1 MGAFFVEILA
11 CVVIF
16 MTKYYIW
23 YIVIFST
30 AHMDFSMQKTK
41 NKLVSFTVFLLLL
54 LFLLKTGLQAAER
67 VYEENPMPFD
77 QWVSELKVEALA
89 KGIDEALFDA
99 AFADIDLN
107 SRVIE
112 LDRSQPEFT
121 QTFEQYMS
129 RRVSATRIAKG
140 REMMAKYADELAA
153 VAEHYGVQARFIAS
167 IWGMET
173 NYGGYTGGYNI
184 IRSLATLAY
193 DPRRARFFRTQLFSA
208 LRIANEGHVSLEN
221 LKGSWGGAMGQS
233 QFMPSNFFEYAQDFD
248 GDGRRDIWGTP
259 IDVFASI
266 ANYLK
271 KHGWRADLTWGRQI
285 VLPEN
290 FVSYENDITREDGAR
305 GCRAERSHSRKIL
318 LAGWQDMG
326 LKRLNGDDLPKVDVT
341 AALVRPA
348 GGSGPAF
355 LTYHN
360 FGRILNYNCA
370 NYYALAV
377 GQLADQLR

>member
-1 MGAFFVEILA
+1 
-11 CVVIF
+11 
-16 MTKYYIW
+16 MTNYQIW
-23 YIVIFST
+23 YIIIILAAYVDIFMNKIKSKILS
-30 AHMDFSMQKTK
+30 FSMFIL
-41 NKLVSFTVFLLLL
+41 LV
-54 LFLLKTGLQAAER
+54 LFLLKTALQAQER

-89 KGIDEALFDA
+89 KGIDENLFDIA
-99 AFADIDLN
+99 LQGVTPNAK
-107 SRVIE
+107 VIE

-121 QTFEQYMS
+121 QTFDEYIS
-129 RRVSATRIAKG
+129 RRVSATRIDKG
-140 REMMAKYADELAA
+140 REMMVKYGDELAQVSA
-153 VAEHYGVQARFIAS
+153 HYGVQAQFIAS

-173 NYGGYTGGYNI
+173 NYGGYTGGYNV

-193 DPRRARFFRTQLFSA
+193 DPRRSRFFRTQLFSA
-208 LRIANEGHVSLEN
+208 LRIANEGHVPIDE

-233 QFMPSNFFEYAQDFD
+233 QFMPSNFFVYAQDFD

-271 KHGWRADLTWGRQI
+271 KHGWQDNLTWGRQI

-290 FVSYENDITREDGAR
+290 FANYENDILRQDGAK

-318 LAGWQDMG
+318 LAGWQNMG
-326 LKRLNGDDLPKVDVT
+326 LKRLNGDDLPKVEVT

-348 GGSGPAF
+348 GATGPAY

>member
-1 MGAFFVEILA
+1 
-11 CVVIF
+11 
-16 MTKYYIW
+16 
-23 YIVIFST
+23 
-30 AHMDFSMQKTK
+30 MDKMKSKT
-41 NKLVSFTVFLLLL
+41 LTFAVFLLLV
-54 LFLLKTGLQAAER
+54 LFLLKTALQAEER
-67 VYEENPMPFD
+67 VYEENPQPFD

-89 KGIDEALFDA
+89 KGIDANLLDA
-99 AFADIDLN
+99 AFAGLTPN
-107 SRVIE
+107 SKVIE

-121 QTFEQYMS
+121 QTFQEYIS
-129 RRVSATRIAKG
+129 RRVSATRISKG
-140 REMMAKYADELAA
+140 REMMEKYKDELAA
-153 VAEHYGVQARFIAS
+153 VSAHYGVQPQFIAS

-173 NYGGYTGGYNI
+173 NYGGYTGGYNV

-193 DPRRARFFRTQLFSA
+193 DPRRSKFFRTQLFSA
-208 LRIANEGHVSLEN
+208 LRIANEGHVSIEN

-233 QFMPSNFFEYAQDFD
+233 QFMPSNFFEYAEDFD

-259 IDVFASI
+259 VDVFASI

-271 KHGWRADLTWGRQI
+271 KHGWRSDLTWGRQI

-290 FVSYENDITREDGAR
+290 FASYEADILREEGAR

-326 LKRLNGDDLPKVDVT
+326 LKRLNGTDLPQVNTT

-348 GGSGPAF
+348 GASGPAY